1 MAKRKENLAE
11 EYNEHTKRLEESFRR
26 WDELK
31 KNGGQDP
38 LYADGVNLNL
48 VRNHIIYDKG
58 ELERICKASL
68 FKLPD
73 IYYEETPEQVSMDYM
88 ARPEEIRHNALR
100 TLNTLQAHPD
110 YKYLVSLRSMAEGLD
125 KKSVLRNAVL
135 CGISVVDMLKLVF
148 KEDDLVALRRYENT
162 ERRIDDLTRTAE
174 KAREIIASGKENEL
188 FSNDYDNE
196 PEDAPQC
203 DMGESASDGQGK
215 EEAEEDSAP
224 RPAMEQMRLF

>member
-1 MAKRKENLAE
+1 MARKKENLAE
-11 EYNEHTKRLEESFRR
+11 EYNAYTKRLEESFRQ

-31 KNGGQDP
+31 KNGSQDP
-38 LYADGVNLNL
+38 FYADGVNMNL

-73 IYYEETPEQVSMDYM
+73 IYYEETPEEVPMDFM
-88 ARPEEIRHNALR
+88 ARPEEIRRNSLR
-100 TLNTLQAHPD
+100 TLNTLQSHPD

-135 CGISVVDMLKLVF
+135 CGISVVELLNIVT
-148 KEDDLVALRRYENT
+148 KEDDLVTLRRYENT
-162 ERRIDDLTRTAE
+162 ERQVENITRQAE
-174 KAREIIASGKENEL
+174 KARELIAEGKENEL
-188 FSNDYDNE
+188 FSNDYDND

-203 DMGESASDGQGK
+203 DMGESTSEGEGK

-224 RPAMEQMRLF
+224 RPAMEQLRLF